1 MAGQLTRGMRAR
13 DELAVQNTRR
23 EQRRGACDTKR
34 GRAPQAD
41 LAPGVDEDLAL
52 VEHLGAISPSG
63 LVRNLRSSR
72 RAHVDSI

>member
-1 MAGQLTRGMRAR
+1 MTRRAR
-13 DELAVQNTRR
+13 ITERS
-23 EQRRGACDTKR
+23 
-34 GRAPQAD
+34 RALQAA

-52 VEHLGAISPSG
+52 VAHLGAISPFG